1 MSYKH
6 KVGAD
11 MMAHIEFVN
20 DETFPAVMVPGLRGV
35 KLPSGLETDTVF
47 TKPVCYCV

>member
-35 KLPSGLETDTVF
+35 KITLWF
-47 TKPVCYCV
+47 RNRYCVH